1 MPTACAWRR
10 RIVSMPSATIAHGS
24 RPERGGREMI
34 GVVVFNV
41 LMVLLGLGVAS
52 PVVPAKLLSDMLGYL
67 HTMIGITTPAPDKV
81 RMVVLIWVASMIIIV
96 DGLLLLLVLLT
107 SISG

>member
-1 MPTACAWRR
+1 
-10 RIVSMPSATIAHGS
+10 
-24 RPERGGREMI
+24 MI

-52 PVVPAKLLSDMLGYL
+52 PVVPAKLLGDMLGYL
-67 HTMIGITTPAPDKV
+67 HTTIGITTPAPEKV
-81 RMVVLIWVASMIIIV
+81 RVVVLIWVASVIIIV
-96 DGLLLLLVLLT
+96 DGLLLLLVVLT